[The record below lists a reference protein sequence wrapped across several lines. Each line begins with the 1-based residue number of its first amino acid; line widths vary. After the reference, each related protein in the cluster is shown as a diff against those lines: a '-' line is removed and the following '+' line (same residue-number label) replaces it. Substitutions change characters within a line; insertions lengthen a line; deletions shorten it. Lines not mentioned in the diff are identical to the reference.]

1 MMLEFPHVSERPLNS
16 PYWYLARR
24 VRDPIT
30 AGLHS
35 SVVRDSTL
43 HLSVDQ
49 RQYTTSLSGPNH
61 CRATQLSGPETVHYI
76 SQWARDSTLHVSVD
90 PTDLLQQMAL
100 FQPVPPVDAAI
111 EKSKGPGLGVSD
123 KFNGRWGVAAR
134 PDTKHATCRM
144 MRMPSVVT
152 PSAPSLQHRSTCTL
166 ASSSAH
172 RHPALSVYAL
182 GSGRARL

>member
-1 MMLEFPHVSERPLNS
+1 MNDVGVAERNVAGYITVGYTLMLEFPHVSERPLNS

-61 CRATQLSGPETVHYI
+61 CRATQLSGSETVRYI
-76 SQWARDSTLHVSVD
+76 SQWTQPLPGYTAQWTRNSTLYLSVGQRQYTTCLSGSNRPAPAD
-90 PTDLLQQMAL
+90 GAL
-100 FQPVPPVDAAI
+100 SA
-111 EKSKGPGLGVSD
+111 
-123 KFNGRWGVAAR
+123 
-134 PDTKHATCRM
+134 
-144 MRMPSVVT
+144 
-152 PSAPSLQHRSTCTL
+152 SAPCRCRHRK
-166 ASSSAH
+166 
-172 RHPALSVYAL
+172 VQ
-182 GSGRARL
+182 RARAGSE

>member
-1 MMLEFPHVSERPLNS
+1 MIQSLPGYTAQWSETVHYIS
-16 PYWYLARR
+16 QW
-24 VRDPIT
+24 I
-30 AGLHS
+30 
-35 SVVRDSTL
+35 RDSTL
-43 HLSVDQ
+43 HLSVDPTTAGLHSSVDQ
-49 RQYTTSLSGPNH
+49 KQYATSLSGPNH

-152 PSAPSLQHRSTCTL
+152 PSAPSLQHRSTYTL